1 MGLSFCFLVLVIC
14 TLVLVQHIPHP
25 NNERGPFWERA
36 KSRFGP
42 DQHRH
47 QQHQQHNFE
56 QSQQQQLQQ
65 NQNQQRKKKIY
76 MSMLAYNC
84 SHFGC
89 PLLPLEIS
97 RLMSDNA
104 TMSYYYPSIASYN
117 HMMITHKGNRKK
129 TAPVNQDR
137 AVLIPSYVYSM
148 EVRSKNSLLIDGI
161 NDPEDDFFL
170 GVFDGH
176 GKKGHE
182 VAKYAS
188 VQIPSRISSK
198 MVQNKYHDDKEKS
211 IKKDMVVET
220 FVEVDRDVPVTD
232 GGSTATI
239 MLRVGNRLHIANT
252 GDSTSFVVIYEPPD
266 EYDERLTKI
275 NKDYMAKPRGS
286 TDDNTGEVLLQ
297 LHLQGKVTI
306 HHKNVRHKP
315 HLPHERSR
323 IESRGG
329 RVHIPP
335 TNTIDS
341 RVMIASEIAG
351 HRRGD
356 DVGLSTSRSIGDREW
371 AAVGVIP
378 DPDVVVIDLKEFWS
392 VHDIDNDGAKKK
404 VFVVVG
410 SDGLFDNRKVEF
422 VSSHLAYGFFEY
434 NKDKDTVIQEE
445 GDTDD
450 QEQQQVFSSHLLEVG
465 KKIVTMASPLME
477 EWDRDDITLIAKI
490 VELQI

>member
-1 MGLSFCFLVLVIC
+1 
-14 TLVLVQHIPHP
+14 
-25 NNERGPFWERA
+25 
-36 KSRFGP
+36 
-42 DQHRH
+42 
-47 QQHQQHNFE
+47 
-56 QSQQQQLQQ
+56 
-65 NQNQQRKKKIY
+65 
-76 MSMLAYNC
+76 
-84 SHFGC
+84 
-89 PLLPLEIS
+89 
-97 RLMSDNA
+97 
-104 TMSYYYPSIASYN
+104 
-117 HMMITHKGNRKK
+117 MMITHKGNRKK

-198 MVQNKYHDDKEKS
+198 MVQNKYHDDKENS